1 MIKVI
6 LKISGKVQGVFFR
19 ALVREKATEFGVT
32 GWTANESDGTVTVV
46 AEGPEN
52 QVNELTDW
60 CHGGPS
66 NATVEK
72 VEVQNA
78 AYTGEFSDF
87 SIRY

>member
-19 ALVREKATEFGVT
+19 AYALQKATELGVT
-32 GWTANESDGTVTVV
+32 GWAANESDGTVTIV

-52 QVNELTDW
+52 KINELTDW

-66 NATVEK
+66 NAQVEK
-72 VEVQNA
+72 VEVQA
-78 AYTGEFSDF
+78 GAYTGEFDDF
-87 SIRY
+87 AIRY